1 MSPPARSGPADGQRH
16 HADGQAAHHAGPG
29 EQPLARPTLALPNI
43 IIRWRCQQ
51 VARLARMTPA
61 EDATPALLK
70 EKPTWLITQ
79 ISAHAHRLL
88 TERLATARARGYHFR
103 LLAALEEF
111 GPASQASLGRHT
123 EMDRSDV
130 AAAVSELASQ
140 QLVRRATD
148 QTDRRRNII
157 TITATG
163 RAHLARLNTL
173 LADVQDELLAPLSP
187 GERQALAG
195 ALTRVLNHHAGPP
208 TLDPGRAGRPRA
220 HDRTTLS
227 D

>member
-1 MSPPARSGPADGQRH
+1 MFSGIARRVTHIALPGR
-16 HADGQAAHHAGPG
+16 G
-29 EQPLARPTLALPNI
+29 EQPLALPTLALPNI

-51 VARLARMTPA
+51 VARLTRMTPA

-70 EKPTWLITQ
+70 EKPTWLISQ

-140 QLVRRATD
+140 HLVRR
-148 QTDRRRNII
+148 
-157 TITATG
+157 ATG

-195 ALTRVLNHHAGPP
+195 ALTRVLDHHAGPP
-208 TLDPGRAGRPRA
+208 TL
-220 HDRTTLS
+220 
-227 D
+227 

>member
-1 MSPPARSGPADGQRH
+1 
-16 HADGQAAHHAGPG
+16 
-29 EQPLARPTLALPNI
+29 
-43 IIRWRCQQ
+43 
-51 VARLARMTPA
+51 MTPA
-61 EDATPALLK
+61 EDATPALLTA
-70 EKPTWLITQ
+70 KPTWLISQ

-88 TERLATARARGYHFR
+88 TERLATAGARGYHFR

-140 QLVRRATD
+140 QLVRRVTD

-157 TITATG
+157 TITAIG
-163 RAHLARLNTL
+163 RAHLRRLDAL

-187 GERQALAG
+187 GERRSLAG
-195 ALTRVLNHHAGPP
+195 TLTRLLDHHARPPNPEPAGP
-208 TLDPGRAGRPRA
+208 AGRPRPGTPSRSA
-220 HDRTTLS
+220 TKTGRC
-227 D
+227 

>member
-1 MSPPARSGPADGQRH
+1 
-16 HADGQAAHHAGPG
+16 
-29 EQPLARPTLALPNI
+29 
-43 IIRWRCQQ
+43 
-51 VARLARMTPA
+51 MTPA

-70 EKPTWLITQ
+70 EKPTWLISQ

-88 TERLATARARGYHFR
+88 TERLATAGARGYHFR

-140 QLVRRATD
+140 QLVRRVTD

-163 RAHLARLNTL
+163 RAHLRRLDAL

-187 GERQALAG
+187 GERRSLAG
-195 ALTRVLNHHAGPP
+195 TLTRVLDHHAGLPAP
-208 TLDPGRAGRPRA
+208 EPARPSGRPRPGTA
-220 HDRTTLS
+220 SRSATEPGRR
-227 D
+227 

>member
-1 MSPPARSGPADGQRH
+1 MAPPARSGPADGQRH
-16 HADGQAAHHAGPG
+16 RADGQAAHHARPG
-29 EQPLARPTLALPNI
+29 GQPLAAPTLALPNT
-43 IIRWRCQQ
+43 IIRWRRQQ

-88 TERLATARARGYHFR
+88 TERLATAGARGYHFR

-157 TITATG
+157 TITAAG
-163 RAHLARLNTL
+163 RAHLRRLNAL
-173 LADVQDELLAPLSP
+173 LTDVQDELLAPLSP

-195 ALTRVLNHHAGPP
+195 TLTRVLDHHAGSP
-208 TLDPGRAGRPRA
+208 TLDQPGRRA
-220 HDRTTLS
+220 S
-227 D
+227 PGP